1 MFELLRRDL
10 SRGSGVKILLR
21 NVLRTISTN
30 NDICFENFPIIKPD
44 AWSVHI
50 TLYALDTTSKS

>member
-10 SRGSGVKILLR
+10 SCGSGVKILLR
-21 NVLRTISTN
+21 IVSHTISTN
-30 NDICFENFPIIKPD
+30 NDICFEDFPIIKPN
-44 AWSVHI
+44 AWSVDV